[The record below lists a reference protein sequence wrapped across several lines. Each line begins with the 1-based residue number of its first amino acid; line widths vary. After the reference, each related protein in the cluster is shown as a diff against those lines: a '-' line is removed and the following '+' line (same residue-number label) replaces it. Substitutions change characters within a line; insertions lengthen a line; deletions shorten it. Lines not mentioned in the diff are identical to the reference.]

1 MILPL
6 FLIRRYGKIL
16 RSKSRYAPAE
26 PQSVANNVAV
36 DRVTTDKSGYAS
48 TVKSEP
54 TEVV

>member
-26 PQSVANNVAV
+26 PQVVTKSDTIDSAV
-36 DRVTTDKSGYAS
+36 TGKSGYAS
-48 TVKSEP
+48 TVKTEP
-54 TEVV
+54 TVVV